1 MSFLTFSLQP
11 KNNYL
16 TMAEET
22 SAQQAYEQFWPK
34 ATEEIRNLEPAGLKH
49 QELPLARIKKV
60 NKKKNY
66 ILVSDI
72 QNHIESMIKLNYM

>member
-60 NKKKNY
+60 NKTQLY
-66 ILVSDI
+66 FS
-72 QNHIESMIKLNYM
+72 

>member
-16 TMAEET
+16 KMAEET

-60 NKKKNY
+60 NKKK
-66 ILVSDI
+66 
-72 QNHIESMIKLNYM
+72 KLYFS